1 MSNATRCTAT
11 PPYWV
16 IKMKWDGAKTDWYCS
31 QCNGPTVTQ
40 SKAAR
45 YESKDAANNAI
56 LKELRGDGIGI
67 ACIGNVGILR
77 IRVVKIV

>member
-1 MSNATRCTAT
+1 
-11 PPYWV
+11 
-16 IKMKWDGAKTDWYCS
+16 MKWDGDETDWYCS
-31 QCNGPTVTQ
+31 LYNGPTVTQ

-56 LKELRGDGIGI
+56 LKELRDGI
-67 ACIGNVGILR
+67 ACIGDVGILR